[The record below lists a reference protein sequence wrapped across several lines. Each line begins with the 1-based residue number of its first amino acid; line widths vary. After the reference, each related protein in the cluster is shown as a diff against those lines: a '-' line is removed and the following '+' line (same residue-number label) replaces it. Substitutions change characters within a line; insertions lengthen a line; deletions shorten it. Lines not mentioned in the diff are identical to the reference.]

1 MMYIILIIFTVSL
14 GFGLCCF
21 VLILDSSLDLSEK
34 IFKIGTMSLTISVFT
49 AFLGMLVS
57 LMEAF

>member
-1 MMYIILIIFTVSL
+1 MDVILIIFTVSL
-14 GFGLCCF
+14 GFGLFCL
-21 VLILDSSLDLSEK
+21 VLDSSLDLSEK
-34 IFKIGTMSLTISVFT
+34 IFKIGSMSLTISIFT

>member
-1 MMYIILIIFTVSL
+1 MNVILIIFTVSL

-21 VLILDSSLDLSEK
+21 ILDLSFDVSEK
-34 IFKIGTMSLTISVFT
+34 IFKIGAMSLAISVFT
-49 AFLGMLVS
+49 ACLGMLVS